1 LHENTEL
8 MIFERKKKT
17 LAACEKR
24 AKRERETKKGKK
36 KEKRAKNIHHS
47 FLSHLS
53 SSLI

>member
-1 LHENTEL
+1 

-36 KEKRAKNIHHS
+36 KKKEQKIFITLFSRIS
-47 FLSHLS
+47 RR
-53 SSLI
+53 